1 MTFDD
6 LVKLERFGEK
16 KATKLLEAI
25 DKSKKNCDLS
35 SFLFALGIPN
45 TGKTTT
51 KVLAGHFGSLEKKVT
66 QASKEE
72 LVQIHD
78 VGDIVADSIYSFFF
92 RDPLILESIKRM
104 LDAGV
109 KPYVE
114 QSAEVTAD
122 SPFLGKTVVLTGT
135 LSSMSRDEAAK
146 RLEALGAKISGSVS
160 KKTDI
165 VIAGESSGSK
175 LTKAQELGI
184 RVIDNEEEL
193 LRMMEGT

>member
-1 MTFDD
+1 
-6 LVKLERFGEK
+6 
-16 KATKLLEAI
+16 
-25 DKSKKNCDLS
+25 
-35 SFLFALGIPN
+35 
-45 TGKTTT
+45 
-51 KVLAGHFGSLEKKVT
+51 
-66 QASKEE
+66 
-72 LVQIHD
+72 
-78 VGDIVADSIYSFFF
+78 
-92 RDPLILESIKRM
+92 M